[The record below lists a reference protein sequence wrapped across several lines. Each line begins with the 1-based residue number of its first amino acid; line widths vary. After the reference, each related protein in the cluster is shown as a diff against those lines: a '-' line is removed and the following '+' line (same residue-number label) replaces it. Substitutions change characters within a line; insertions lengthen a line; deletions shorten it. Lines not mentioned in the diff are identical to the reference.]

1 MATSRETIV
10 DLEKRF
16 WQSMID
22 SDTDTALAMLSE
34 PSTLVSTHGA
44 MKFDHDTYRRM
55 AESGDFTAGVVSA
68 QRRGRHVSVRRHGDR
83 DLQGQAVDETPRRKE
98 ELPLRR

>member
-22 SDTDTALAMLSE
+22 SDTDTALEMLSE

-55 AESGDFTAGVVSA
+55 AESGDFSWSRSSSA
-68 QRRGRHVSVRRHGDR
+68 TWTSRFRRTTRRS
-83 DLQGQAVDETPRRKE
+83 
-98 ELPLRR
+98 PLTGSNSR